1 MKKFLITGITG
12 FAGPNLAKLLIK
24 EGHEVHG
31 VIRTPNGRQT
41 DLLDILT
48 LDEYNKIQF
57 HYLDLKHYYGV
68 KKLLDNETYDGVFH
82 LAAQSHPPTSFKDP
96 ILTWEENVSATV
108 NIITSL
114 ENTDTKLMFCST
126 SEVYGDSCKDKG
138 ILKTTD
144 TLTPSNPYGT
154 SKAAMDLYMQERMSN
169 GFLKGFVTRAFSH
182 TGPRRGFNFSI
193 SSDAYQIAKMMLG
206 QQEKV
211 LQIGNLNTERVVID
225 VRDCVRAYYLLMMS
239 DESNGKVFNVCGD
252 EVHKM
257 RYFTEKLIE
266 KSGLDNVVQ
275 EINHNFYRPID
286 IQVQIGDSTELRK
299 LVGWEPKI
307 DIDTCMEDL
316 LDYWVNKLRSVNK
329 DKVLIN
335 V

>member
-1 MKKFLITGITG
+1 MKYLITGITG

-31 VIRTPNGRQT
+31 VIRCPNGRQT

-48 LDEYNKIQF
+48 LEEYDAITFHSLDLRQFHAINKI
-57 HYLDLKHYYGV
+57 L
-68 KKLLDNETYDGVFH
+68 NSENYDGVFH

-96 ILTWEENVSATV
+96 ILTWEENVNATV

-114 ENTDTKLMFCST
+114 EGSATKLMFCST
-126 SEVYGDSCKDKG
+126 SEVYGDSCKNVG
-138 ILKTTD
+138 LLKTSNP
-144 TLTPSNPYGT
+144 LTPSNPYGT

-206 QQEKV
+206 LQEKK
-211 LQIGNLNTERVVID
+211 LMIGNLDTERVVID
-225 VRDCVRAYYLLMMS
+225 VRDCVKAYYLLMTNKNS
-239 DESNGKVFNVCGD
+239 DGKVFNVCGD

-257 RYFTEKLIE
+257 RFFTEKLIE
-266 KSGLDNVVQ
+266 KSKLPDVVQ
-275 EINHNFYRPID
+275 EINPAFYRPID
-286 IQVQIGDSTELRK
+286 IQVQIGDSSELK
-299 LVGWEPKI
+299 EITGWKPEI

-316 LDYWVNKLRSVNK
+316 LNYWVKKLTPLK
-329 DKVLIN
+329 K
-335 V
+335 

>member
-1 MKKFLITGITG
+1 MKYLITGITG

-31 VIRTPNGRQT
+31 VIRCPNGRQT
-41 DLLDILT
+41 DLLDILSLEEYDAIT
-48 LDEYNKIQF
+48 FHSLDLRQF
-57 HYLDLKHYYGV
+57 HAID
-68 KKLLDNETYDGVFH
+68 KLLNSENYDGVFH

-96 ILTWEENVSATV
+96 ILTWEENVNATV

-114 ENTDTKLMFCST
+114 EGSDTKLMFCST
-126 SEVYGDSCKDKG
+126 SEVYGDSCKNVG
-138 ILKTTD
+138 LLKTSNP
-144 TLTPSNPYGT
+144 LTPSNPYGT

-206 QQEKV
+206 LQEKK
-211 LQIGNLNTERVVID
+211 LMIGNLDTERVVID
-225 VRDCVRAYYLLMMS
+225 VRDCVKAYYLLMINKN
-239 DESNGKVFNVCGD
+239 SNGKVFNVCGD

-257 RYFTEKLIE
+257 RFFTEKLIE
-266 KSGLDNVVQ
+266 KSKLSDVVQ
-275 EINHNFYRPID
+275 EINPAFYRPID
-286 IQVQIGDSTELRK
+286 IQVQIGDSSELK
-299 LVGWEPKI
+299 EITGWKPEI

-316 LDYWVNKLRSVNK
+316 LNYWVKKLTPLK
-329 DKVLIN
+329 K
-335 V
+335 

>member
-1 MKKFLITGITG
+1 MKYLITGITG

-31 VIRTPNGRQT
+31 VIRCPNGRQT

-48 LDEYNKIQF
+48 LEEYDAITFHSLDLRQF
-57 HYLDLKHYYGV
+57 HAINKVL
-68 KKLLDNETYDGVFH
+68 NSENYDGVFH

-96 ILTWEENVSATV
+96 ILTWEENVNATV

-114 ENTDTKLMFCST
+114 EGSDTKLMFCST
-126 SEVYGDSCKDKG
+126 SEVYGDSCKNVG
-138 ILKTTD
+138 LLKTSNP
-144 TLTPSNPYGT
+144 LTPSNPYGA

-206 QQEKV
+206 LQEKK
-211 LQIGNLNTERVVID
+211 LMIGNLDTERVVID
-225 VRDCVRAYYLLMMS
+225 VRDCVKAYYLLMINKN
-239 DESNGKVFNVCGD
+239 SNGKVFNVCGD

-257 RYFTEKLIE
+257 RFFTEKLIE
-266 KSGLDNVVQ
+266 KSKLSDVVQ
-275 EINHNFYRPID
+275 EINPAFYRPID
-286 IQVQIGDSTELRK
+286 IQVQIGDSSELK
-299 LVGWEPKI
+299 DITGWEPKI

-316 LDYWVNKLRSVNK
+316 LNYWVKKLTPLK
-329 DKVLIN
+329 K
-335 V
+335 